1 MALGDMLFAGFGVGT
16 VLFALFTF
24 VAWVWAL
31 YHILTS
37 NMEGDKKLLWALVV
51 LFGGF
56 IGAILYYFIEYRE

>member
-1 MALGDMLFAGFGVGT
+1 MVEEVFFAGFGLMT
-16 VLFALFTF
+16 MLFALASV

-37 NMEGDKKLLWALVV
+37 DIEGEKRLLWALVV

-56 IGAILYYFIEYRE
+56 IGAILYYFIEYRD